1 METDVKLLEQE
12 LKRIEN
18 LVNARRRAYDEAAGR
33 LSVLMDSLKE
43 TYGCNTVDE
52 AEIMLSH
59 LTLQTEQLMTKVS
72 GDMSQ
77 LKDMVTQWTT
87 AR

>member
-18 LVNARRRAYDEAAGR
+18 TVNLRRRAYDEAAGR
-33 LSVLMDSLKE
+33 LSVLMDTLKE
-43 TYGCNTVDE
+43 SYGCNTVEE
-52 AEIMLSH
+52 AEAMLAK
-59 LTLQTEQLMTKVS
+59 LTSDTEQLMSKIS
-72 GDMSQ
+72 GDMAQ